1 MKGAWGDHPRIRGK
15 HKNYN
20 KKIIEVRGSPPH
32 TRETLKSTNSSFRY
46 PGITPAYAGNTTLLP
61 YTCKLNQDHPRIR
74 GKHYCLTMF
83 FICGIG
89 SPPHTRETQI
99 KDPVKSTFFT
109 KQISKNI
116 HFLREF
122 KDQLSILKCPV
133 WNSLI
138 DPI

>member
-1 MKGAWGDHPRIRGK
+1 MSRTSCFLITCKIGSPPHTRETPFRGLFIVPATRITPAYAGNTHSVAMNHRELKDHPRIRGK
-15 HKNYN
+15 H
-20 KKIIEVRGSPPH
+20 R
-32 TRETLKSTNSSFRY
+32 FRRL
-46 PGITPAYAGNTTLLP
+46 PWNT
-61 YTCKLNQDHPRIR
+61 QS
-74 GKHYCLTMF
+74 
-83 FICGIG
+83 G